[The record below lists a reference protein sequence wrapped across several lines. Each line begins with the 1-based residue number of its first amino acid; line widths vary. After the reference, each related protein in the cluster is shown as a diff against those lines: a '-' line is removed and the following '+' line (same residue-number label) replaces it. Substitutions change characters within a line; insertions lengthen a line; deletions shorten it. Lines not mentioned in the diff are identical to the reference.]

1 MAHRIQLPVEFR
13 FEVEPIRY
21 APGAVRLRK
30 WLHGGQNLSWTVS
43 EPREFAGVS
52 CDAFGI
58 SRHELPQ
65 FVQQQLEKQSQRLGP
80 ALKGIDLDG
89 VLCVYPEG
97 CNLKNRPKAR
107 AIDPWQLRHDF
118 LHLKHSSEALLS
130 FLNRSGKWS
139 ANTRPTLNSRY
150 DTAPGF
156 ILEEE
161 IWRQQAFVKAALTK
175 DPSEWL
181 EVHPFRFRPRSKY
194 PHFVHTAD
202 DCFGSIIDSITIDFV
217 RRVPFRICKRS
228 DCGTPF
234 AADRKGKQYCS
245 QYCAHLVS
253 VRRNR
258 KELKKRAAL
267 EPKD

>member
-1 MAHRIQLPVEFR
+1 M
-13 FEVEPIRY
+13 
-21 APGAVRLRK
+21 
-30 WLHGGQNLSWTVS
+30 
-43 EPREFAGVS
+43 S

-97 CNLKNRPKAR
+97 CNLKNRPKTR

-130 FLNRSGKWS
+130 FLNTKWKMVRQY
-139 ANTRPTLNSRY
+139 APADLKNSRY

-161 IWRQQAFVKAALTK
+161 IWRQQAFCEGRTDKGSQRVVV
-175 DPSEWL
+175 
-181 EVHPFRFRPRSKY
+181 EVHPFQTFRPRRNCPPLS
-194 PHFVHTAD
+194 VHTAD
-202 DCFGSIIDSITIDFV
+202 DCFEFH
-217 RRVPFRICKRS
+217 
-228 DCGTPF
+228 
-234 AADRKGKQYCS
+234 Y
-245 QYCAHLVS
+245 
-253 VRRNR
+253 
-258 KELKKRAAL
+258 
-267 EPKD
+267 